1 MIRVLGGLDDPASA
15 AEYQRNGFQG
25 GVGWSVLSTA
35 PVRKAGRAGFLGR
48 LREVFWIARIWPFE
62 EPLPS

>member
-1 MIRVLGGLDDPASA
+1 MER
-15 AEYQRNGFQG
+15 
-25 GVGWSVLSTA
+25 
-35 PVRKAGRAGFLGR
+35 PVDRTGEEGYGFLGR